1 MGPELLILLFLILLN
16 GFFSL
21 SEMAVISSRKARL
34 RHEAEQG
41 KKNYK
46 LALETAEHPSEFLS
60 TIQVVITLIG
70 TLAGAFGGATVAREL
85 EPLLRK
91 IAFLEKVA
99 VPLSIGLVVVATTFI
114 SVVIGE
120 LVPKNLAL
128 AHPESIAASVIRP
141 LRVFT
146 LLFKPIVKLLSAT
159 TNLVVRLTGTRGI
172 DEPAVTEEEVKVLIA
187 QGTETGVFNNSERE
201 MVEGVLGLGDR
212 RVTSLM
218 TPRTD
223 VVCIDKGDAL
233 AEIRKTLI
241 ENAHYAFLPVIDG
254 DLDRLVGMVST
265 SEALAAIADGRFAG
279 LSGFIRKPVLV
290 PESISALKAVS
301 ALKEGDVKT
310 ALIADE
316 YGGIAGLVAFSDL
329 IESILGEVPLT
340 GSDVDPDMV
349 KREDGSWLVDGSMSI
364 ERFVKEL
371 DLDKNLMGTGDYET
385 LAGLVLDR
393 MGSIPKA
400 GDRCSWESCSIEV
413 VDMDGNRID
422 KVIVTISDGQ
432 AEKRAGDE
440 TGLESGE
447 ARENMTDFD

>member
-1 MGPELLILLFLILLN
+1 MVPELLILLFLILLN

-41 KKNYK
+41 KKNYRI
-46 LALETAEHPSEFLS
+46 ALETAENPSDFLS

-85 EPLLRK
+85 EATLRGTEIFAK
-91 IAFLEKVA
+91 AA
-99 VPLSIGLVVVATTFI
+99 GPLSIGIVVVGTTFF

-128 AHPESIAASVIRP
+128 AHPESIAAWVIRP
-141 LRVFT
+141 LRIFT
-146 LLFKPIVKLLSAT
+146 LIFKPIVALLSAAT
-159 TNLVVRLTGTRGI
+159 GFIVRLTGTSGP
-172 DEPAVTEEEVKVLIA
+172 DDPAVTEEEVKVLIA
-187 QGTETGVFNNSERE
+187 QGTETGVFNSSERE

-223 VVCIDKGDAL
+223 VVCVDESDTVAD
-233 AEIRKTLI
+233 IRKI
-241 ENAHYAFLPVIDG
+241 IVANARFAYVPVIEG

-265 SEALAAIADGRFAG
+265 SEILAAFAG
-279 LSGFIRKPVLV
+279 GNFTALSDYVRKPVLL

-301 ALKEGDVKT
+301 ALKDGDVKT

-329 IESILGEVPLT
+329 IESILGEVPLS
-340 GSDVDPDMV
+340 GGEVGPDMV
-349 KREDGSWLVDGSMSI
+349 RREDGSWLVDGSMSI

-371 DLDKNLMGTGDYET
+371 DLDRDLMGNGDYET
-385 LAGLVLDR
+385 LAGLVLDK

-422 KVIVTISDGQ
+422 KVIVTISGGQIDENAARGRDAQGEDG
-432 AEKRAGDE
+432 
-440 TGLESGE
+440 
-447 ARENMTDFD
+447 TDFD

>member
-1 MGPELLILLFLILLN
+1 MLPELLILFFLILLN

-41 KKNYK
+41 KKNYRI
-46 LALETAEHPSEFLS
+46 ALETAENPSEFLS

-85 EPLLRK
+85 ETTLRGMEFFAK
-91 IAFLEKVA
+91 AA
-99 VPLSIGLVVVATTFI
+99 GPLSIGIVVVGTTFF
-114 SVVIGE
+114 SVVVGE

-128 AHPESIAASVIRP
+128 AHPESIAAWVIRP
-141 LRVFT
+141 LKIFT
-146 LLFKPIVKLLSAT
+146 LLFKPIVTLLSGAT
-159 TNLVVRLTGTRGI
+159 EFIVRLTGTRGL
-172 DEPAVTEEEVKVLIA
+172 DDPAVTEEEVKVLIA
-187 QGTETGVFNNSERE
+187 QGTETGVFNTSERE

-223 VVCIDKGDAL
+223 VVCVDKSDAPE
-233 AEIRKTLI
+233 EIRKTVV
-241 ENAHYAFLPVIDG
+241 ENAGFAYIPVIDG
-254 DLDRLVGMVST
+254 DLDRLIGMVST
-265 SEALAAIADGRFAG
+265 SELLAAFAG
-279 LSGFIRKPVLV
+279 RSFTVLSDYVRKPVLV

-301 ALKEGDVKT
+301 ALKDGEVKT

-329 IESILGEVPLT
+329 IESILGEVPLS
-340 GSDVDPDMV
+340 GGEAGPDMV
-349 KREDGSWLVDGSMSI
+349 RREDGSWLVDGSMSI

-371 DLDKNLMGTGDYET
+371 DLDKGLMGNGDYET
-385 LAGLVLDR
+385 LAGLVLDK

-400 GDRCSWESCSIEV
+400 GERCSWESCSIEV

-422 KVIVTISDGQ
+422 KVIVSISGARLDENAAPGG
-432 AEKRAGDE
+432 AEPEEG
-440 TGLESGE
+440 G
-447 ARENMTDFD
+447 TDFD